1 MRAWSLGCHRNSV
14 MLLFL
19 RVKLSLCHTAACQGI
34 WLQRFSIRFQMW
46 NQVLSLLHRQ
56 KTAVDLDKNP
66 FFHGC
71 NKHIDVRYHFR
82 ECVEQ
87 SLIVI
92 KHVSTNEQRADT
104 LTKALSATKFER
116 MRKLL
121 GVKNLLCVILRG
133 NMLGY

>member
-1 MRAWSLGCHRNSV
+1 M
-14 MLLFL
+14 
-19 RVKLSLCHTAACQGI
+19 
-34 WLQRFSIRFQMW
+34 
-46 NQVLSLLHRQ
+46 
-56 KTAVDLDKNP
+56 DLDKNP

-121 GVKNLLCVILRG
+121 AVKNLLCAYIKGEYVGILI
-133 NMLGY
+133 